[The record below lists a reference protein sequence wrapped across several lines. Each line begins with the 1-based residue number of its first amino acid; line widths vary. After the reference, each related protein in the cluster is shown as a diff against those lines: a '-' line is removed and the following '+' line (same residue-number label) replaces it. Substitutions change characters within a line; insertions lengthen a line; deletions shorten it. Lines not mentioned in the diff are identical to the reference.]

1 MTHLSTV
8 PSILHFNKFPFTKRR
23 LLPSLNCTGEFVED
37 FPCDYT
43 FCIIPVQESHCR
55 SFLKHRIFFPK
66 DAVCQVWLGDFGNFY
81 DMQHI
86 FRIIYFTIIPPFQD
100 GVTLHLYNIQLDPR
114 TLCAKFG

>member
-43 FCIIPVQESHCR
+43 FYIIPVQESHCR
-55 SFLKHRIFFPK
+55 SFLKHRIFFP
-66 DAVCQVWLGDFGNFY
+66 QRMRY
-81 DMQHI
+81 
-86 FRIIYFTIIPPFQD
+86 
-100 GVTLHLYNIQLDPR
+100 
-114 TLCAKFG
+114 AKFGLVILEIFMICNIFSELYILQ